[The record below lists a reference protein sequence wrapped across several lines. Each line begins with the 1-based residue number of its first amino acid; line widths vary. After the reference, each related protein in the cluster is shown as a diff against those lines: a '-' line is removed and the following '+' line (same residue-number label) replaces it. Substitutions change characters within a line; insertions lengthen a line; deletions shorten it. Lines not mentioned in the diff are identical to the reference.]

1 MSDLLVTQLA
11 VKCEHCQ
18 FPTTVTLHKQFLLE
32 LAEKCAPY
40 LSGSVATCGAPAEQS
55 GEASAQRLKA
65 EIRSLI
71 AKYDSYRMNDAEK
84 CPGWIL
90 HELRELSAV

>member
-1 MSDLLVTQLA
+1 MGTFKCDGCFHKKVCQESPAYGTVMDNCPSYIA
-11 VKCEHCQ
+11 VENCQ
-18 FPTTVTLHKQFLLE
+18 SLQ
-32 LAEKCAPY
+32 
-40 LSGSVATCGAPAEQS
+40 Q
-55 GEASAQRLKA
+55 LKA

-90 HELRELSAV
+90 QELRELSAV